1 MQSFARRMKRGTVGV
16 RHLNATKNKPGR
28 SRRTQTI
35 VKSRFASDANQQITF
50 TIHHQDCA

>member
-1 MQSFARRMKRGTVGV
+1 MQSLARRMKRGTIGV
-16 RHLNATKNKPGR
+16 RHLNAIKNKPGR

-35 VKSRFASDANQQITF
+35 IKSRFASDANQQITF